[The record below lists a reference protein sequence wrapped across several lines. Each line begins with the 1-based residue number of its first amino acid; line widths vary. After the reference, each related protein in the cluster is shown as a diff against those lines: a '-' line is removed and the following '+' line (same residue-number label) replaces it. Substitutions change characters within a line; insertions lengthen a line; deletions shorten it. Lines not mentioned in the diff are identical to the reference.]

1 MSVLL
6 DTSVLVAAMIE
17 SHPVHEQA
25 LPWLQ
30 RVQDGTE
37 IGLVAAHSLAEL
49 YAILTTLPVQPHI
62 PPAVAWQ
69 LIQHNVLNRFEV
81 VFLSDEDYVAVIDH
95 LSDVGI
101 VGGATYDAL
110 ILYAAAKASADRVVT
125 LNERDF
131 RRIYPDLVDKIISP

>member
-17 SHPVHEQA
+17 SHPAHARA

-37 IGLVAAHSLAEL
+37 TGLVAAHSLAEL
-49 YAILTTLPVQPHI
+49 YAILTALPVQPHI
-62 PPAVAWQ
+62 PPAVAQQ
-69 LIQHNVLNRFEV
+69 LIRHNVLHRFEV

-95 LSDVGI
+95 LSDLGI
-101 VGGATYDAL
+101 VGGATYDAV
-110 ILYAAAKASADRVVT
+110 ILHAAAKARADQVVT

-131 RRIYPDLVDKIISP
+131 RRIYPDLAEKVISP

>member
-6 DTSVLVAAMIE
+6 DTSVLVAAMVE
-17 SHPVHEQA
+17 SHPAHARA

-30 RVQDGTE
+30 RIQDGTDT
-37 IGLVAAHSLAEL
+37 GLVAAHSLAEL

-62 PPAVAWQ
+62 PPTVAWQ

-95 LSDVGI
+95 LSNLGI

-110 ILYAAAKASADRVVT
+110 ILHAAAKANADQVVT

-131 RRIYPDLVDKIISP
+131 RRTCPDFADKIISP

>member
-1 MSVLL
+1 VSVLL
-6 DTSVLVAAMIE
+6 DTSVLVAAMVE
-17 SHPVHEQA
+17 SHPAHARA

-37 IGLVAAHSLAEL
+37 VGLVAAHSLAEL

-62 PPAVAWQ
+62 PPVVARQ

-81 VFLSDEDYVAVIDH
+81 VFLSDEDYVTVIDH
-95 LSDVGI
+95 LSDLGI

-110 ILYAAAKASADRVVT
+110 ILYAATRANADQVVT
-125 LNERDF
+125 FNERDF
-131 RRIYPDLVDKIISP
+131 RRVYPGLADKIVSP